1 MASSVAV
8 AAVPVQFHDY
18 LLYPIDNEKPP
29 IPDLSKYRAL
39 HEKSISSV
47 SQRTLEVYT
56 SSPPEKSHLADG
68 DCYPRLDS
76 PTLSTKVIRRRSKS
90 VTSLLTL
97 RRERRRILSPPLPT
111 SPPPVSVSVGT
122 RGAEFFKGLAE
133 SLTGVIGSLSPR
145 IAVGAVDTDNGR
157 TRHRQ
162 SSLSSGPSVVRSPV
176 PSALVSPYAQSFARA
191 SSNLNLAPDSQT
203 APSPAVP
210 SGPSVPSTPLA
221 SPSYVLLP
229 KTTNIPPLSLSSLA
243 SKPLPLRSPTLNHDY
258 IQNFAHPT
266 GRDRSV
272 SRSPPSR
279 SRSRP
284 RGLDSFKHHP
294 STSIFD
300 LPAPESPILRTVPSA
315 SDIARFKHRN
325 LLALRINTEAAESAA
340 KLERE
345 ELERQEQEAERVAD
359 EVARLEAENDR
370 IAAEQKKRDPARLY
384 APPPTP
390 SPRFPRLF
398 VLDKLPFLY
407 LTRRSNAVA
416 SQPST
421 PSPGAPT
428 ISSLDFSRPNSPED
442 SSSPEKMSFIAQ
454 GGKGIVP
461 GTDAPAS
468 AINGGERRVCVRC
481 LSSVINLPVNAD
493 TSPVDIIYSTANLT
507 SHDVDP
513 KASILIECYVELGL
527 ERRLRRYE
535 RIRDVMNS
543 WDRDQQNSLL
553 VVTNDISQSDDPDL
567 DIKSVPR
574 TPTPPP
580 GFSLQMYH
588 SSRPGKWNKRWITLL
603 ESGQMYASKKPDSKA
618 SDKDSTVLC
627 HLSDFD
633 IYTPRESEA
642 RRHLK
647 APRRFCYAVKS
658 QQKTFVFPNG
668 ENFVHF
674 FCAEDGQLARRFLE
688 LVQRWRSWYLVNK
701 QVDFEKKDK
710 KDKAPQISMGFGNG
724 TSPKAMSRSKSTAAK
739 GHSTQVSVDE
749 TPYTIGA
756 FQPLLD
762 MDRFDKP
769 LEEFGKDLEQDK
781 NKNEPDSDPEFK
793 TGLVRKATCKQS
805 NVLSK
810 SKSVHNKRRSPP
822 VDEKQFSST
831 GLLGQGYE
839 EKRKIAE
846 RAPVVSP
853 TNTNSAFTKGA
864 SLLGQGYE
872 QKRKVHE
879 KTPVDNS
886 YISTNAAFTE
896 GPSLLNGGVLS
907 PTTPKESSTDSK
919 SWFPIGTDQSA
930 RPSYRSKSLR
940 DTNRRPMTEKVP
952 DIPQPLV
959 NLTNSFPEPPRWR
972 EKNKGHGV
980 KAPTGGPLIS
990 LATGGQSN
998 NMFNTRSTSGL
1009 INQPRIPSSSSTMNM
1024 GSRPRSRSTAGMQPP
1039 PSHAPPVPP
1048 VPIRSLRREM
1058 TAPIDQSRGR
1068 DPRPRGPLIDR
1079 AGTVGQPSRI

>member
-8 AAVPVQFHDY
+8 AAAPLQFHDY
-18 LLYPIDNEKPP
+18 LLYPVDDEKPP
-29 IPDLSKYRAL
+29 IPD
-39 HEKSISSV
+39 
-47 SQRTLEVYT
+47 
-56 SSPPEKSHLADG
+56 
-68 DCYPRLDS
+68 
-76 PTLSTKVIRRRSKS
+76 
-90 VTSLLTL
+90 
-97 RRERRRILSPPLPT
+97 
-111 SPPPVSVSVGT
+111 
-122 RGAEFFKGLAE
+122 F
-133 SLTGVIGSLSPR
+133 
-145 IAVGAVDTDNGR
+145 
-157 TRHRQ
+157 
-162 SSLSSGPSVVRSPV
+162 
-176 PSALVSPYAQSFARA
+176 
-191 SSNLNLAPDSQT
+191 
-203 APSPAVP
+203 
-210 SGPSVPSTPLA
+210 
-221 SPSYVLLP
+221 
-229 KTTNIPPLSLSSLA
+229 
-243 SKPLPLRSPTLNHDY
+243 
-258 IQNFAHPT
+258 
-266 GRDRSV
+266 
-272 SRSPPSR
+272 
-279 SRSRP
+279 
-284 RGLDSFKHHP
+284 
-294 STSIFD
+294 
-300 LPAPESPILRTVPSA
+300 
-315 SDIARFKHRN
+315 DIARFKSRN
-325 LLALRINTEAAESAA
+325 LLALRINTETAERAA

-345 ELERQEQEAERVAD
+345 ELERQEQEADRWAE
-359 EVARLEAENDR
+359 EVARLEAETDR
-370 IAAEQKKRDPARLY
+370 ILEEQKKRDLARIHAQL
-384 APPPTP
+384 PTP
-390 SPRFPRLF
+390 SSRFPRLF

-407 LTRRSNAVA
+407 RSRKSNAVN
-416 SQPST
+416 SQAAT

-428 ISSLDFSRPNSPED
+428 IFSLDFSRSNSPEE
-442 SSSPEKMSFIAQ
+442 SSSPDKMSFIEQ

-461 GTDAPAS
+461 GIDAPTS

-507 SHDVDP
+507 SHDIDP
-513 KASILIECYVELGL
+513 KASVLIECYVELGL

-553 VVTNDISQSDDPDL
+553 VVTNDISQIDDPDL

-580 GFSLQMYH
+580 GFTLQMYH

-603 ESGQMYASKKPDSKA
+603 ESGQMFASKKPDSKV

-701 QVDFEKKDK
+701 QVDFEKKEK
-710 KDKAPQISMGFGNG
+710 KDKAPQISMGLDKR
-724 TSPKAMSRSKSTAAK
+724 TSPKSMSRSKSMAAK

-762 MDRFDKP
+762 MERFDKP
-769 LEEFGKDLEQDK
+769 LEEFGKDLDQNK
-781 NKNEPDSDPEFK
+781 NNNEPDFDPEFK
-793 TGLVRKATCKQS
+793 TGLVRKATCKQP
-805 NVLSK
+805 NVVSK
-810 SKSVHNKRRSPP
+810 SKSVHHKHRSPP
-822 VDEKQFSST
+822 GEAQFSPA

-839 EKRKIAE
+839 EKRKMAE
-846 RAPVVSP
+846 QSP
-853 TNTNSAFTKGA
+853 ILSPITTNSAFTKGP

-872 QKRKVHE
+872 QKRKVSE
-879 KTPVDNS
+879 RTPVTNS
-886 YISTNAAFTE
+886 VPSTNAAFTE

-907 PTTPKESSTDSK
+907 PTTPKENMTDSK
-919 SWFPIGTDQSA
+919 SWFPLGTDQST
-930 RPSYRSKSLR
+930 RPSYRSKSVR
-940 DTNRRPMTEKVP
+940 DASRRPMTEKIP
-952 DIPQPLV
+952 DMPQPLV

-972 EKNKGHGV
+972 ENKGHGV

-990 LATGGQSN
+990 LATGGQNNN
-998 NMFNTRSTSGL
+998 NMANTRSVSGL
-1009 INQPRIPSSSSTMNM
+1009 INQPRVPPSSSSLSM
-1024 GSRPRSRSTAGMQPP
+1024 GSRPRSRSTAGMQQP

-1058 TAPIDQSRGR
+1058 TAPVDQSRGR
-1068 DPRPRGPLIDR
+1068 DPRPREPLINR
-1079 AGTVGQPSRI
+1079 AGTVGNSSRF

>member
-8 AAVPVQFHDY
+8 AAAPVQFHDY
-18 LLYPIDNEKPP
+18 LLYPVDDEKPP
-29 IPDLSKYRAL
+29 IPDLSKYRTL
-39 HEKSISSV
+39 HEKSLSFV

-56 SSPPEKSHLADG
+56 TPSPEAKHLTDG

-76 PTLSTKVIRRRSKS
+76 PTLSAKVIRCRSKS

-97 RRERRRILSPPLPT
+97 RRERRRIVSPPLPT
-111 SPPPVSVSVGT
+111 SPLPVSVSVGT
-122 RGAEFFKGLAE
+122 RGAEFFKGLAD

-145 IAVGAVDTDNGR
+145 LAVGAVDTDTGS

-162 SSLSSGPSVVRSPV
+162 GSLSSGPSVIRSPA
-176 PSALVSPYAQSFARA
+176 PSVLVSPYAQSFARA

-210 SGPSVPSTPLA
+210 PGPLA
-221 SPSYVLLP
+221 SPSYVLTP
-229 KTTNIPPLSLSSLA
+229 KTKSIPPSLSSLA

-258 IQNFAHPT
+258 IQNLAHLT
-266 GRDRSV
+266 SRDRSP
-272 SRSPPSR
+272 SRSPSR

-284 RGLDSFKHHP
+284 RGRDSFRHFP
-294 STSIFD
+294 TTSVFD
-300 LPAPESPILRTVPSA
+300 IPAPESPILRTVPSA

-325 LLALRINTEAAESAA
+325 LLALRINTEAAENAA

-345 ELERQEQEAERVAD
+345 ELERQKQEAERVAH
-359 EVARLEAENDR
+359 EVARLDAENDR
-370 IAAEQKKRDPARLY
+370 ISAEQKKCDLARVQAQPLI
-384 APPPTP
+384 P
-390 SPRFPRLF
+390 SPRFPRF
-398 VLDKLPFLY
+398 SVLDKLFY
-407 LTRRSNAVA
+407 LARRSNAVA

-421 PSPGAPT
+421 PNPGAPT
-428 ISSLDFSRPNSPED
+428 ISSLDFSRSNSPEE
-442 SSSPEKMSFIAQ
+442 SSLPEKMSFIKQ

-468 AINGGERRVCVRC
+468 ASNGGERVTNMVILAQRVCVRC
-481 LSSVINLPVNAD
+481 LSSVINLPVNTD

-507 SHDVDP
+507 SHDIDP
-513 KASILIECYVELGL
+513 KASVLIECYDELGL

-574 TPTPPP
+574 SPTPPP
-580 GFSLQMYH
+580 GFTLQMYH

-603 ESGQMYASKKPDSKA
+603 ESGQMFASKKPDSKT

-674 FCAEDGQLARRFLE
+674 FCAEDGQLAKRFLE
-688 LVQRWRSWYLVNK
+688 HVQRWRSWYLVNK

-710 KDKAPQISMGFGNG
+710 KDKAFQISMGFGNS
-724 TSPKAMSRSKSTAAK
+724 TSPKAMSRSRSTAAK

-769 LEEFGKDLEQDK
+769 LEEFGKDLD

-793 TGLVRKATCKQS
+793 TGLVRKATCKQP
-805 NVLSK
+805 NALSK
-810 SKSVHNKRRSPP
+810 SKSVHNKHRSPP
-822 VDEKQFSST
+822 LDNNQFSPA

-839 EKRKIAE
+839 EKLKVAE
-846 RAPVVSP
+846 RAPVASP
-853 TNTNSAFTKGA
+853 VTTNSAFTKGA
-864 SLLGQGYE
+864 SLLGRGYE

-879 KTPVDNS
+879 KMPVDNS

-896 GPSLLNGGVLS
+896 GPSLLNGGMLS
-907 PTTPKESSTDSK
+907 PATPKEISTDSK
-919 SWFPIGTDQSA
+919 SWFPVDTNQPS

-940 DTNRRPMTEKVP
+940 DTNRRPMVEKVP
-952 DIPQPLV
+952 DMPQPLV

-972 EKNKGHGV
+972 EKNKGHGI

-990 LATGGQSN
+990 LATGGQNN

-1009 INQPRIPSSSSTMNM
+1009 INQVPQSSSTMSM

-1039 PSHAPPVPP
+1039 PSHAPPIPP

-1058 TAPIDQSRGR
+1058 TAPMDQSRGR

>member
-8 AAVPVQFHDY
+8 AAAPVQFHDY
-18 LLYPIDNEKPP
+18 LLYPVDDEKPP
-29 IPDLSKYRAL
+29 IPDLSKYRTL
-39 HEKSISSV
+39 HEKSLPSV

-56 SSPPEKSHLADG
+56 TPSPETKHLADG

-76 PTLSTKVIRRRSKS
+76 PTLSAKVIRRRSKS

-97 RRERRRILSPPLPT
+97 RRERRRIVSPPLPT
-111 SPPPVSVSVGT
+111 SPLPVSVSVGT

-133 SLTGVIGSLSPR
+133 SLTGVIVSLSPR
-145 IAVGAVDTDNGR
+145 LAVGAVDTDTGS

-162 SSLSSGPSVVRSPV
+162 GSLSSGPSVVRSP
-176 PSALVSPYAQSFARA
+176 
-191 SSNLNLAPDSQT
+191 APHFPT
-203 APSPAVP
+203 T
-210 SGPSVPSTPLA
+210 SV
-221 SPSYVLLP
+221 
-229 KTTNIPPLSLSSLA
+229 
-243 SKPLPLRSPTLNHDY
+243 
-258 IQNFAHPT
+258 
-266 GRDRSV
+266 
-272 SRSPPSR
+272 
-279 SRSRP
+279 
-284 RGLDSFKHHP
+284 
-294 STSIFD
+294 FD
-300 LPAPESPILRTVPSA
+300 IPAPESPILRTVPSA
-315 SDIARFKHRN
+315 SDIARYKHRN
-325 LLALRINTEAAESAA
+325 LLALRINTEAAENAA
-340 KLERE
+340 KRERE
-345 ELERQEQEAERVAD
+345 EAERVAD
-359 EVARLEAENDR
+359 EVARLDAETDR
-370 IAAEQKKRDPARLY
+370 ILAEQKKRDLARVH
-384 APPPTP
+384 AQPPTP
-390 SPRFPRLF
+390 SPRFPRFF
-398 VLDKLPFLY
+398 VLDKLPFFY
-407 LTRRSNAVA
+407 LARRSNAVA

-428 ISSLDFSRPNSPED
+428 ISSLDFSRSNSPEE
-442 SSSPEKMSFIAQ
+442 SSLPEKMSFIEQ

-461 GTDAPAS
+461 GTDAPTSAS
-468 AINGGERRVCVRC
+468 NGGERRVCVRC
-481 LSSVINLPVNAD
+481 LSSVINLPVNTD

-507 SHDVDP
+507 SHDIDP
-513 KASILIECYVELGL
+513 KASVLIECYVELGL

-574 TPTPPP
+574 SPTPPP
-580 GFSLQMYH
+580 GFTLQMYH

-603 ESGQMYASKKPDSKA
+603 ESGQMFASKKPDSKT

-710 KDKAPQISMGFGNG
+710 KDKAPQISMGFGNS
-724 TSPKAMSRSKSTAAK
+724 TSPKAMSRSKSAAAK

-769 LEEFGKDLEQDK
+769 LEEFGKDLD

-793 TGLVRKATCKQS
+793 TGLVRKATCKQP
-805 NVLSK
+805 NALSK
-810 SKSVHNKRRSPP
+810 SKSVHNKYRSPP
-822 VDEKQFSST
+822 VDNNQFSPA

-839 EKRKIAE
+839 EKLKVAE
-846 RAPVVSP
+846 RAPVASP
-853 TNTNSAFTKGA
+853 VTTNSAFTKGA
-864 SLLGQGYE
+864 SLLGRGYE

-896 GPSLLNGGVLS
+896 GPSLLNGGMLS
-907 PTTPKESSTDSK
+907 PATPKETSTDSK
-919 SWFPIGTDQSA
+919 SWFPVDTNQSA

-940 DTNRRPMTEKVP
+940 DTNRRLMVEKVP
-952 DIPQPLV
+952 DMPQPLV

-972 EKNKGHGV
+972 EKNKGHGI

-990 LATGGQSN
+990 LATGGQNN

-1009 INQPRIPSSSSTMNM
+1009 INQPRVPQSSSTMSM

-1058 TAPIDQSRGR
+1058 TAPMDQSRGR

>member
-29 IPDLSKYRAL
+29 IPDLSKYRTL

-56 SSPPEKSHLADG
+56 SSPPEGSHLADG

-76 PTLSTKVIRRRSKS
+76 PTLSAKFIRHRSKS
-90 VTSLLTL
+90 VTSLLAL
-97 RRERRRILSPPLPT
+97 RRERRRIISPPLPT
-111 SPPPVSVSVGT
+111 SPPPVTVSVGT

-145 IAVGAVDTDNGR
+145 IAVGSVDTDNR
-157 TRHRQ
+157 STRHRQ
-162 SSLSSGPSVVRSPV
+162 GSLSSGPSVVQSPA
-176 PSALVSPYAQSFARA
+176 PSVLVSPYAQSFARA

-210 SGPSVPSTPLA
+210 SGPSTPLA

-229 KTTNIPPLSLSSLA
+229 KTTNIPLPSLSSLA

-258 IQNFAHPT
+258 IHNLAHST
-266 GRDRSV
+266 GRDRSA
-272 SRSPPSR
+272 SRSPSR

-284 RGLDSFKHHP
+284 RGLDSFKHRP

-325 LLALRINTEAAESAA
+325 LLALRINTEAAENAA

-345 ELERQEQEAERVAD
+345 ELERQEQEAERVANV
-359 EVARLEAENDR
+359 VARLEAENDR
-370 IAAEQKKRDPARLY
+370 IEAEQKKRGPARLY

-421 PSPGAPT
+421 PNPGAPT
-428 ISSLDFSRPNSPED
+428 ISSLDFSCPNSPEE
-442 SSSPEKMSFIAQ
+442 SSSPEKMSSIVQ

-481 LSSVINLPVNAD
+481 LSSVINLPVNVD

-507 SHDVDP
+507 SHDIDP

-574 TPTPPP
+574 SPTPPP
-580 GFSLQMYH
+580 GFTLQMYH

-710 KDKAPQISMGFGNG
+710 KDKAPQISMGFGNS

-769 LEEFGKDLEQDK
+769 LEEFGKDLDQ

-805 NVLSK
+805 NTLSK
-810 SKSVHNKRRSPP
+810 SKSVYNKHRSPP
-822 VDEKQFSST
+822 VDQKQFSST

-846 RAPVVSP
+846 RTPVVSP
-853 TNTNSAFTKGA
+853 TTTNSAFTKGA

-907 PTTPKESSTDSK
+907 PTTPKETSTDSK
-919 SWFPIGTDQSA
+919 SWFPVGTDQST
-930 RPSYRSKSLR
+930 RSSYRSKSLR

-972 EKNKGHGV
+972 EKNKGHGI

-990 LATGGQSN
+990 LATGGQNN
-998 NMFNTRSTSGL
+998 NMFNTRSTSGGL
-1009 INQPRIPSSSSTMNM
+1009 INQPRIPSSSSTMSM

>member
-1 MASSVAV
+1 
-8 AAVPVQFHDY
+8 
-18 LLYPIDNEKPP
+18 
-29 IPDLSKYRAL
+29 
-39 HEKSISSV
+39 
-47 SQRTLEVYT
+47 
-56 SSPPEKSHLADG
+56 
-68 DCYPRLDS
+68 
-76 PTLSTKVIRRRSKS
+76 
-90 VTSLLTL
+90 
-97 RRERRRILSPPLPT
+97 
-111 SPPPVSVSVGT
+111 
-122 RGAEFFKGLAE
+122 
-133 SLTGVIGSLSPR
+133 
-145 IAVGAVDTDNGR
+145 
-157 TRHRQ
+157 
-162 SSLSSGPSVVRSPV
+162 
-176 PSALVSPYAQSFARA
+176 
-191 SSNLNLAPDSQT
+191 
-203 APSPAVP
+203 
-210 SGPSVPSTPLA
+210 
-221 SPSYVLLP
+221 
-229 KTTNIPPLSLSSLA
+229 
-243 SKPLPLRSPTLNHDY
+243 SKPLPLRSPTFNHEY
-258 IQNFAHPT
+258 FQNLT
-266 GRDRSV
+266 QLSGRDRSRSP
-272 SRSPPSR
+272 SRSPSR

-284 RGLDSFKHHP
+284 RGPDFFKP
-294 STSIFD
+294 LPPTSAFD
-300 LPAPESPILRTVPSA
+300 LPPPDSPILRTVPSA
-315 SDIARFKHRN
+315 SDIARFKSRN
-325 LLALRINTEAAESAA
+325 LLALRINTETAERAA

-345 ELERQEQEAERVAD
+345 ELERQEQEAERLAD
-359 EVARLEAENDR
+359 EVARLEAETDR
-370 IAAEQKKRDPARLY
+370 ILAEQKKRDLARIH
-384 APPPTP
+384 AQVPTP
-390 SPRFPRLF
+390 SLRFPRLF

-407 LTRRSNAVA
+407 RSKRSNAVI
-416 SQPST
+416 SQAGT

-428 ISSLDFSRPNSPED
+428 IFSLDFSRSNSPEE
-442 SSSPEKMSFIAQ
+442 SFSPDKMSFIEQ

-461 GTDAPAS
+461 GIDAPTS

-507 SHDVDP
+507 SHDIDP
-513 KASILIECYVELGL
+513 KASVLIECYVELGL

-553 VVTNDISQSDDPDL
+553 VVTNDISQSNDSDL
-567 DIKSVPR
+567 DFKSVPR

-580 GFSLQMYH
+580 GFTLQMYH

-603 ESGQMYASKKPDSKA
+603 ESGQMFASKKPDSKV

-674 FCAEDGQLARRFLE
+674 FCAEDGQIAKRFLE

-701 QVDFEKKDK
+701 QVDFEKKENK
-710 KDKAPQISMGFGNG
+710 TSQISMGLDSRK
-724 TSPKAMSRSKSTAAK
+724 SPKAMSRSKSTAAK

-769 LEEFGKDLEQDK
+769 LEEFGKDSNQQK
-781 NKNEPDSDPEFK
+781 NKDEPDSDPEFK
-793 TGLVRKATCKQS
+793 TGLVRKATCKQP

-810 SKSVHNKRRSPP
+810 SKSVHHKHISPA
-822 VDEKQFSST
+822 EENQFSPA

-846 RAPVVSP
+846 RAPVISP
-853 TNTNSAFTKGA
+853 VTTNAAFTKGA

-872 QKRKVHE
+872 QKRKITE
-879 KTPVDNS
+879 RTPVNNS
-886 YISTNAAFTE
+886 VPSTNAAFTD

-907 PTTPKESSTDSK
+907 PTTPRENMTDSK
-919 SWFPIGTDQSA
+919 SWFPLGTDQSA
-930 RPSYRSKSLR
+930 RPSYRSRSVR
-940 DTNRRPMTEKVP
+940 DATRRPVADNVP
-952 DIPQPLV
+952 DMPQPLV

-972 EKNKGHGV
+972 ENKNKGHGV

-998 NMFNTRSTSGL
+998 NMFGTRSTSGL
-1009 INQPRIPSSSSTMNM
+1009 VNQSRVPPSSSTMTV
-1024 GSRPRSRSTAGMQPP
+1024 GSRPRSRSTAGMQQPQ
-1039 PSHAPPVPP
+1039 SHAPPVPP

-1058 TAPIDQSRGR
+1058 TAPVDQSRGR
-1068 DPRPRGPLIDR
+1068 DPRPREPLINR
-1079 AGTVGQPSRI
+1079 AGTVGHSSRS